1 MSADINDPINRSIV
15 YAREMVRLT
24 VRIRL
29 VKCYLLMFHRFYRQL
44 ITIVNDIGERYRAH
58 DY

>member
-29 VKCYLLMFHRFYRQL
+29 VKYYLLTFHRFYRQL
-44 ITIVNDIGERYRAH
+44 ITIVNDMGEHYRAH